1 MPDGIWR
8 GLTRKKLAEVAEQGD
23 ADLPLKTLAAQD
35 SVAPLLHPDHPLDTA
50 LRHIYDW
57 PLLPVVHR
65 ADPAQL
71 QGVVSLPDILN
82 AYRRAT
88 GAPGS

>member
-1 MPDGIWR
+1 M
-8 GLTRKKLAEVAEQGD
+8 
-23 ADLPLKTLAAQD
+23 
-35 SVAPLLHPDHPLDTA
+35 PLLHPDHPLDTA

-65 ADPAQL
+65 ADLTQL

-82 AYRRAT
+82 AYRRAA
-88 GAPGS
+88 GDRVRSLGGSATD